1 MTTRSRWVLAAT
13 MAVALLAAQVGHA
26 AKDAAKMTSD
36 QLDQLVA
43 PIALYPDGLL
53 SQVLIASTY
62 PLEIVEAER
71 WRKQNAAVTGD
82 ALDKALEGEDW
93 DDSVK
98 YVCHMPDVLT
108 RLSTNLEWTQD
119 LGNAFLDQQAAVMDA
134 VQRMRAKADASGA
147 LKSDSQQTIIKEK
160 ETIVIQPADPQ
171 VVYAPTYPPTVYGP
185 TYATAP
191 AYPYMYPPTATWGG
205 TLLTFGAGMA
215 TGALMAGAFD
225 WNDHDVYVHDDY
237 HGGGGGKKNSNNNV
251 NYNKNVDRSRTR
263 NKWEHNPEHRR
274 GVGYDDKR
282 SRDRFENRD
291 RAASRDRTRQDA
303 ARGFGDGG
311 RGDRPGGGGRGE
323 RPGQGPGAG
332 AGGGRPDRPGGGG
345 RPDGGGRP
353 SQRPS
358 GGGGRQDMGR
368 PGGGGGQ
375 RPSTRP
381 AGGGNQGAFGG
392 YGNGRDARDYSQRGA
407 ASRNRPSYSGG
418 GGGRGGGG
426 YGGGGGGRGGGGFGG
441 RGGGGGGGGGR
452 RGGGGGGGRGRR

>member
-1 MTTRSRWVLAAT
+1 MTTRSRWVFAAT
-13 MAVALLAAQVGHA
+13 MAVALLAAQIGHA

-62 PLEIVEAER
+62 PLEVVEADR
-71 WRKQNAAVTGD
+71 WRKQNAALTGD
-82 ALDKALEGEDW
+82 ALDKALEGQDW

-98 YVCHMPDVLT
+98 YICHMPDVLT
-108 RLSTNLEWTQD
+108 RLSTNLDWTQD

-134 VQRMRAKADASGA
+134 VQRMRAKADATGA
-147 LKSDSQQTIIKEK
+147 LKSDSQQTIVKEK
-160 ETIVIQPADPQ
+160 ETIVIQQTDPQ
-171 VVYAPTYPPTVYGP
+171 VVYVPTYPPTVYGP

-225 WNDHDVYVHDDY
+225 WNDHDVYHHYDY
-237 HGGGGGKKNSNNNV
+237 NGGGGGGGKKNSNNNI
-251 NYNKNVDRSRTR
+251 NINREKNVDRSRTR

-274 GVGYDDKR
+274 GVGYEGER
-282 SRDRFENRD
+282 SRQRFENRD
-291 RAASRDRTRQDA
+291 RTASRDRARNDA

-311 RGDRPGGGGRGE
+311 RDRPGSGGRGDRPGQ
-323 RPGQGPGAG
+323 RPGMD
-332 AGGGRPDRPGGGG
+332 GGGRPDRPGGGG
-345 RPDGGGRP
+345 RPG
-353 SQRPS
+353 QRP
-358 GGGGRQDMGR
+358 GGAGGGRQDVGR
-368 PGGGGGQ
+368 PGGGGRPEQ

-381 AGGGNQGAFGG
+381 GGGGNQGAFGG
-392 YGNGRDARDYSQRGA
+392 YGNGRDARDHSQRGA

-426 YGGGGGGRGGGGFGG
+426 FGGGGGGGRGGGGFGG
-441 RGGGGGGGGGR
+441 RGGGGGGGR
-452 RGGGGGGGRGRR
+452 RGGGGGRGRR